1 MTAQAIDRRGAL
13 LVLGSATAWSFGG
26 TIARFLS
33 VSESWTIVFWRA
45 FFASVFLLG
54 FMLRRQGVRNTVGLF
69 RAMGWPG
76 VAVGLCFA
84 LASTCFVVA
93 LAHTTVANVLLIQA
107 GVPLIAALMAFVL
120 FGERVALSTWAAIAA
135 VISGVAIMVSE
146 SIGGTVSPVGDG
158 LAVLIALA
166 FAGATVIT
174 RRHAQ
179 VQMMPAV
186 CTGTL
191 IATCVAALMTPQFGV
206 SAPDLGLG
214 MALFVTG
221 APLLPSALAA
231 LIGIAEPVLGPLW
244 VWLIHNEIP
253 SQRTLVGGAV
263 VFFALLGHIL
273 WQMRQSGQDA
283 SGH

>member
-1 MTAQAIDRRGAL
+1 MPAHAIDRRGAL
-13 LVLGSATAWSFGG
+13 LILGSATAWSFGG

-33 VSESWTIVFWRA
+33 VTESWTIVFWRA

-135 VISGVAIMVSE
+135 VISGVALS
-146 SIGGTVSPVGDG
+146 
-158 LAVLIALA
+158 
-166 FAGATVIT
+166 
-174 RRHAQ
+174 
-179 VQMMPAV
+179 
-186 CTGTL
+186 
-191 IATCVAALMTPQFGV
+191 
-206 SAPDLGLG
+206 
-214 MALFVTG
+214 
-221 APLLPSALAA
+221 
-231 LIGIAEPVLGPLW
+231 
-244 VWLIHNEIP
+244 LIHI
-253 SQRTLVGGAV
+253 
-263 VFFALLGHIL
+263 
-273 WQMRQSGQDA
+273 
-283 SGH
+283 